1 MRNIIIAFAC
11 ALTVTLSFAENSKIL
26 EKRIATTPKQKI
38 EINGFSGSKI
48 TFRSWVNNEVYIK
61 LNVYISSSDKNYE
74 RDYIE
79 RIKISEIPS
88 DGVIRLQ
95 LDELKENGSDGF
107 SLWNIFKRFYV
118 EKEISGD
125 IYIPQ
130 SNPFSTD
137 MRYGSLTLEDMK
149 GDVQLPGTSNTV
161 KLVNCASVQEIEN
174 NYGKT
179 WITGCG
185 GSLRLTGTS
194 STVNVKDFNGSLNID
209 ADYSTVTID
218 NVQKSV
224 SVGDKSGKV
233 FIDNVRGDV
242 TLDAD
247 YSRMTATAIDGF
259 VTIRSTSGSVSARQV
274 GGIQIEAKY
283 TGVDIAKV
291 SGIPGKPVIVNGQS
305 GKVSL
310 QDVVSDVQID
320 NPYSPITLT
329 RIKGNVDIATT
340 SSNIAAEDVTG
351 DWNCRSQYTV
361 IDVHGLTAK
370 RVFITNSS
378 NTVSLLLKSVPA
390 FIDIKNQYGAVKIHM
405 PRGYSGDVDLNAE
418 HGNITTTLP
427 VKIKTLSSSAYA
439 VGKVGSGSGSIAIET
454 KSGNIVLEE
463 R

>member
-1 MRNIIIAFAC
+1 MRSLIVAFTFVLAC
-11 ALTVTLSFAENSKIL
+11 TLGFAENNKIL
-26 EKRIATTPKQKI
+26 EKRVVTTPKQKI

-48 TFRSWVNNEVYIK
+48 AFRSWVNNEVYIK

-88 DGVIRLQ
+88 DGIIRLQ

-130 SNPFSTD
+130 SNSFSTD

-149 GDVQLPGTSNTV
+149 GNIQLLGTSNTV

-179 WITGCG
+179 WITSSG

-194 STVNVKDFNGSLNID
+194 STVSVKDFNGSLNID

-218 NVQKSV
+218 NVQQSV
-224 SVGDKSGKV
+224 TVSDKSGK
-233 FIDNVRGDV
+233 ISLENIHGDA

-247 YSRMTATAIDGF
+247 YSRITLNIIEGF
-259 VTIRSTSGSVSARQV
+259 ANIRSTSGSVSARQV
-274 GGIQIEAKY
+274 DGIQIDAKY
-283 TGVDIAKV
+283 TGVDVANVRGIA
-291 SGIPGKPVIVNGQS
+291 GKPVIIRGQS
-305 GKVSL
+305 GKVLL
-310 QDVVSDVQID
+310 QDIASDVQID

-329 RIKGNVDIATT
+329 RIKGNIDIVTT
-340 SSNIAAEDVTG
+340 SSNIVAEDITG
-351 DWNCRSQYTV
+351 DWNCRSQYTI

-370 RVFITNSS
+370 KVFITNSS
-378 NTVSLLLKSVPA
+378 NTVSLLLKNVPA
-390 FIDIKNQYGAVKIHM
+390 SIDIKNQYGPVKVHM
-405 PRGYSGDVDLNAE
+405 PRGFSGDVDLNAE
-418 HGNITTTLP
+418 YGNITTSFP
-427 VKIKTLSSSAYA
+427 VKIKALSSSAYA
-439 VGKVGSGSGSIAIET
+439 VGKVGSGTGSIIIET
-454 KSGNIVLEE
+454 KSGSIFLEE